1 MKRPPFAFPADPGE
15 ISLGFVCGQSIQSV
29 RAGPRRARAQA
40 GLRVA
45 LAPGRAPWRAK
56 ARRS

>member
-1 MKRPPFAFPADPGE
+1 MKRPPFALLADPGE
-15 ISLGFVCGQSIQSV
+15 ISLGFVCGQSVQSV

-45 LAPGRAPWRAK
+45 LSPGRPPWRAK
-56 ARRS
+56 SRRS